1 MGGPVIKRIIF
12 TGEAMTA
19 TTVLLSGEARRRFG
33 REFKLHLDTNTP
45 AEAIRAL
52 CSILGGFRAYLMNA
66 RERGMEFAIWRGSG
80 KQAENLAYDQLRE
93 PAGGLIRIVPVHAGA
108 KNAGVLQT
116 IVGVALAVV
125 GSIYLPGSTG
135 FAKGLFASM
144 QATGIGMAAGG
155 VVQLLSPQPKLQ
167 AKADKPENQA
177 SYLFN
182 GAVNTT
188 AQGGCVPVLY
198 GGPMEIGST
207 VISARMDAVD
217 YSSRPSNVGLG
228 TATGNLKQT
237 PYDAA

>member
-1 MGGPVIKRIIF
+1 
-12 TGEAMTA
+12 MTA
-19 TTVLLSGEARRRFG
+19 TTVLLTGEARRRFG

-52 CSILGGFRAYLMNA
+52 CSVLGGFRAYLMGA
-66 RERGMEFAIWRGSG
+66 KDRGMEFAIWRGKGSD
-80 KQAENLAYDQLRE
+80 AENLSYDQLRE
-93 PAGGLIRIVPVHAGA
+93 PAGGVIRIVPVHIGA
-108 KNAGVLQT
+108 KNSGLFQT

-125 GSIYLPGSTG
+125 GSYLLPGSTG
-135 FAKGLFASM
+135 FANALYSGM
-144 QATGIGMAAGG
+144 QSTGIAMAAGG

-167 AKADKPENQA
+167 TKADKPENQA

-207 VISARMDAVD
+207 VISARLDAMD

-228 TATGNLKQT
+228 TSQGNLKQT